1 MANRSHFIPE
11 HVLGCENLSS
21 PQFKICIE
29 HAGKLQKFDF
39 LISENSEEHY
49 AIGFIIRA
57 NVSNSKELL
66 NYLYYDQKVN
76 GQTSILDEMFRLT
89 SSFNYGVVCLTS
101 NQSFYLPNGINQMD
115 FSFWKEGNHYEDL
128 YCNAVMRGSDSAN
141 LKNLIQTIETLL

>member
-1 MANRSHFIPE
+1 MGNRSHFIPK
-11 HVLGCENLSS
+11 HVLGFENLSS

-66 NYLYYDQKVN
+66 NYLYYDQKEN

-101 NQSFYLPNGINQMD
+101 NQSFYLPNGINQTD

-128 YCNAVMRGSDSAN
+128 YCNAIMRDSSSAN
-141 LKNLIQTIETLL
+141 LKDLIQSREKLN

>member
-1 MANRSHFIPE
+1 MGNRSHFIPE
-11 HVLGCENLSS
+11 HVLGYANLSS

-39 LISENSEEHY
+39 LISEKSEEYY

-66 NYLYYDQKVN
+66 NYLNYDQKEN

-101 NQSFYLPNGINQMD
+101 NQSFYLPNGIHQMD
-115 FSFWKEGNHYEDL
+115 FSFWKEGGHYEDL
-128 YCNAVMRGSDSAN
+128 YCNAIMRGSGSAK
-141 LKNLIQTIETLL
+141 LKNLIQTKETL